1 MDKSYVTLE
10 QKQCPICGELHD
22 TGTVLMDNKLRERF
36 ERTTVTGFELC
47 PTHQK
52 VIDEGYIVLVACD
65 EPARAGKVQLEEANL
80 TGKAVFVRREVAEEM
95 FDLPDGMELESIM
108 LTEPAI
114 IDILMDMQSTA
125 PPSHQV
131 H

>member
-22 TGTVLMDNKLRERF
+22 TGTILMDKQMRDRFGRE
-36 ERTTVTGFELC
+36 TCTGFELC

-52 VIDEGYIVLVACD
+52 VIDEGYIVLVAAD
-65 EPARAGKVQLEEANL
+65 EPARKGKVLLEEANL
-80 TGKAVFVRREVAEEM
+80 TGESVFVRREVAEKM
-95 FDLPDGMELESIM
+95 FELPDGMKLESIM
-108 LTEPAI
+108 LADPAI
-114 IDILMDMQSTA
+114 IRILMDMQSTA
-125 PPSHQV
+125 PPSGTV